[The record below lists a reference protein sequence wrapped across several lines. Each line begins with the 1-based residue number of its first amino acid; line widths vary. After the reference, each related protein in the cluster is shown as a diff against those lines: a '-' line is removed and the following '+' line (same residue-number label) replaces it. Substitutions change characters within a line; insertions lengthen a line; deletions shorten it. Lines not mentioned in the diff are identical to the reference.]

1 MFPGLGR
8 RHENDPI
15 VRTMSNL
22 ALNTKYR
29 RTLEVNRLSN
39 LIALGLNICEHII
52 DLQGITAN
60 LA

>member
-8 RHENDPI
+8 RHDTESI
-15 VRTMSNL
+15 VRITFNL

-29 RTLEVNRLSN
+29 RTLRVNRLSN
-39 LIALGLNICEHII
+39 LIALGLNLCENII
-52 DLQGITAN
+52 DLQNITAH